1 MKALP
6 LLLAASLVANAALL
20 TVNWNSSPT
29 EAPPNEQIT
38 PKRPLGTAHSSAAV
52 TANGEARLSPAAAA
66 IFADDNPE
74 ALRDLLRASG
84 LSDEMVRAIV
94 QVRIWKKYESRFKA
108 LNPQP
113 SESETNQAWWK
124 DDRNSAN
131 GWNGNRTKA
140 QRDEARRLQREVKE
154 ESERLLGVDANQNRW
169 QSQQFS
175 FLAPEKRQALQDI
188 QQDYQELINEV
199 QQDTQGFRL
208 ASDGEKLR
216 YLQAEQKRDME
227 ALMSPAERQAYELR
241 QSSTAQQL
249 RGKMTALNA
258 TEQEYLT
265 IFPLQKAF
273 DEQYNPQNNDPYG
286 GGAERD
292 QNYWKARQAAE
303 AQLQAQIK
311 AVVGEARYAESIRKQ
326 DNDWRQLEAAT
337 RRLTLPADTPARL
350 YTLRDSTASA
360 AQQIATKADLP
371 AAQKKQALAELAS
384 ATREQ
389 VRARLGA
396 EGADAYFKNNGMRW
410 LKELEKG
417 NTITFNAND
426 SGWST
431 KSLPKEPQKTPSP

>member
-1 MKALP
+1 M
-6 LLLAASLVANAALL
+6 N
-20 TVNWNSSPT
+20 
-29 EAPPNEQIT
+29 
-38 PKRPLGTAHSSAAV
+38 
-52 TANGEARLSPAAAA
+52 
-66 IFADDNPE
+66 DNPE

-94 QVRIWKKYESRFKA
+94 QMRIWKKYEERFKA
-108 LNPQP
+108 LSPQP
-113 SESETNQAWWK
+113 SEAGANQAWWK
-124 DDRNSAN
+124 DDRTQAN
-131 GWNGNRTKA
+131 GWNGNTTKA
-140 QRDEARRLQREVKE
+140 QRDESRRLQREIKD
-154 ESERLLGVDANQNRW
+154 ESERLLGVDPTPNRW

-188 QQDYQELINEV
+188 QHDYQELISEV

-208 ASDGEKLR
+208 PSDAEKLR

-249 RGKMTALNA
+249 RGKMTLLNA

-273 DEQYNPQNNDPYG
+273 DEKYDANNRDPFAAG
-286 GGAERD
+286 PERD
-292 QNYWKARQAAE
+292 QEYWKARREAD

-311 AVVGEARYAESIRKQ
+311 AVVGEERYAASIRQQ

-350 YTLRDSTASA
+350 YALRDTTASA
-360 AQQIATKADLP
+360 AQQIATNPNLAAD
-371 AAQKKQALAELAS
+371 QKTQALAELA
-384 ATREQ
+384 AGTREQ
-389 VRARLGA
+389 VRTRLGA

-410 LKELEKG
+410 LKDIEKG
-417 NTITFNAND
+417 KTISFNDND
-426 SGWST
+426 SGWSA
-431 KSLPKEPQKTPSP
+431 KALPKDPKKTVGK

>member
-20 TVNWNSSPT
+20 TVNWNSSPA
-29 EAPPNEQIT
+29 EAPSSGQI
-38 PKRPLGTAHSSAAV
+38 PPPRPLGTSPSSAAV

-94 QVRIWKKYESRFKA
+94 QMRIWKKYESRFKA

-175 FLAPEKRQALQDI
+175 FLAPEKRQALLDI

-286 GGAERD
+286 GGVERD
-292 QNYWKARQAAE
+292 QNFWKARQAAE

-311 AVVGEARYAESIRKQ
+311 AVVGEARYAESIRQQ

-350 YTLRDSTASA
+350 YTIYL
-360 AQQIATKADLP
+360 L
-371 AAQKKQALAELAS
+371 L
-384 ATREQ
+384 
-389 VRARLGA
+389 
-396 EGADAYFKNNGMRW
+396 
-410 LKELEKG
+410 
-417 NTITFNAND
+417 
-426 SGWST
+426 
-431 KSLPKEPQKTPSP
+431 

>member
-1 MKALP
+1 MKVLP
-6 LLLAASLVANAALL
+6 LLLAVSLVANAALL
-20 TVNWNSSPT
+20 TVNWRSSPGD
-29 EAPPNEQIT
+29 APPDGQIT
-38 PKRPLGTAHSSAAV
+38 PARPFGAAPSAASG
-52 TANGEARLSPAAAA
+52 ANGEARLSPAAAA

-84 LSDEMVRAIV
+84 LPDDLVRAIV
-94 QVRIWKKYESRFKA
+94 QMRVWKKYEARFKA

-113 SESETNQAWWK
+113 SDFEAKQSWWK
-124 DDRNSAN
+124 DDPSQVN
-131 GWNGNRTKA
+131 GWNGNRSKA

-154 ESERLLGVDANQNRW
+154 ESERLLGVDPTQNRW
-169 QSQQFS
+169 QSQQFA
-175 FLAPEKRQALQDI
+175 FLAPEKRQALLDI

-249 RGKMTALNA
+249 RVKMTALNA
-258 TEQEYLT
+258 TEQEYLK

-273 DEQYNPQNNDPYG
+273 DELYNPQNSDPFG

-292 QNYWKARQAAE
+292 QAYWKARQAAE

-350 YTLRDSTASA
+350 YPLRDSTASA
-360 AQQIATKADLP
+360 AQQIATNADLP
-371 AAQKKQALAELAS
+371 AAQKKQALAELAA
-384 ATREQ
+384 ATRAQ
-389 VRARLGA
+389 VRASLGS
-396 EGADAYFKNNGMRW
+396 EGSEAYFKNNGMRW

-431 KSLPKEPQKTPSP
+431 KSLPKEPQKAASP

>member
-1 MKALP
+1 MKVIP
-6 LLLAASLVANAALL
+6 LLLTVSLAANAAWL
-20 TVNWNSSPT
+20 TVTWHSSSAD
-29 EAPPNEQIT
+29 APAIGQTNAA
-38 PKRPLGTAHSSAAV
+38 RPSGASSAASSG
-52 TANGEARLSPAAAA
+52 ANGEARLSPAAAA

-84 LSDEMVRAIV
+84 LSEELVRSIV
-94 QVRIWKKYESRFKA
+94 QMRIWKKYEARFKA
-108 LNPQP
+108 LNPLP
-113 SESETNQAWWK
+113 TETNQAWWK
-124 DDRNSAN
+124 DGPNQI
-131 GWNGNRTKA
+131 GNRTKD

-154 ESERLLGVDANQNRW
+154 ESERLLGADPNQNRW

-175 FLAPEKRQALQDI
+175 FLAPDKRQALLDI
-188 QQDYQELINEV
+188 QQDYQDLINEV
-199 QQDTQGFRL
+199 HQDTQGFRL

-216 YLQAEQKRDME
+216 YLQAEQKRDIE
-227 ALMSPAERQAYELR
+227 SLLSPEERQAYELR
-241 QSSTAQQL
+241 HSSTAQQL

-258 TEQEYLT
+258 TEQEYLA

-273 DEQYNPQNNDPYG
+273 DDQFNPQNNDPFAVA
-286 GGAERD
+286 AERD
-292 QNYWKARQAAE
+292 QAYWKARQAAE

-350 YTLRDSTASA
+350 YTLRDTTASA
-360 AQQIATKADLP
+360 AQQIAANAELP
-371 AAQKKQALAELAS
+371 AAQKKQALAELAA

-389 VRARLGA
+389 IRTHLGS

-417 NTITFNAND
+417 NTITFKAND
-426 SGWST
+426 SGWSS
-431 KSLPKEPQKTPSP
+431 KALPKETQKAASP